1 MRFLRYGG
9 LDKTTFVSYCSNRYS
24 NDSQRYSSNSGDPM
38 HAAVKH
44 IEDAT
49 EELKAERGPSN
60 ELGRLTDQAAKI
72 LIDSGGF
79 RLLQAKSH
87 GGYEADITDFLAWVR
102 AVARANPSA
111 GWIAG
116 VVGVHPWEIALHVDE
131 VQNEIFGDDPT
142 TLAASPYAPMGRAIP
157 VEGGYKLTGQ
167 WQYSTGTDHCDWVI
181 LGGIVVDES
190 APRNG
195 PPPVLH
201 FILPRGDYE
210 IIEDSWHVMG
220 LEGTG
225 SKDIRIDGAFV
236 PEYRTISHS
245 GLSDGDYGHRRGDT
259 PLYQLPFGC
268 VFSAS
273 ITAATFGIA
282 QANIDAYRDYL
293 TTRVSAMG
301 VVGTT
306 DPYQQQALAEAEADL
321 AAGIAH
327 IDAMFNDWIVR
338 VTAGEKI
345 DNGERLEFRR
355 NQVRAVQRVLDS
367 VNTMMSRAG
376 TAAVWTTRELEQL
389 WRDLRTGGTHLSNSM
404 DLIYNAWA
412 NDEFGTGVERY
423 TFH

>member
-1 MRFLRYGG
+1 MEATMHEAVQRI
-9 LDKTTFVSYCSNRYS
+9 
-24 NDSQRYSSNSGDPM
+24 NDAHDLL
-38 HAAVKH
+38 V
-44 IEDAT
+44 
-49 EELKAERGPSN
+49 AERAPSN
-60 ELGRLTDQAAKI
+60 ELGRLTDAAARI

-79 RLLQAKSH
+79 RLLQAHSH
-87 GGYEADITDFLAWVR
+87 GGYESDVRDFLAWVR

-116 VVGVHPWEIALHVDE
+116 VVGVHPWEIALHDE
-131 VQNEIFGDDPT
+131 RLQDEIFGDDPT

-157 VEGGYKLTGQ
+157 CDGGFTLTGH
-167 WQYSTGTDHCDWVI
+167 WQYSTGTDHCDWII
-181 LGGIVVDES
+181 LGGIVIDET
-190 APRNG
+190 APPG
-195 PPPVLH
+195 PPDVRH

-220 LEGTG
+220 LQGTG
-225 SKDIRIDGAFV
+225 SKDIKINGAFV
-236 PEYRTISHS
+236 PEYRTISHG
-245 GLSDGDYGHRRGDT
+245 GLADGKYGHRRAAT

-268 VFSAS
+268 VFSAA

-282 QANIDAYRDYL
+282 QACIDAYRDYL
-293 TTRVSAMG
+293 ATRVSAMG

-306 DPYQQQALAEAEADL
+306 DPFQQQALAEAEADL

-327 IDAMFNDWIVR
+327 IDAMFGEWTTR
-338 VTAGEKI
+338 VTNGGSI

-367 VNTMMSRAG
+367 VNTMMARAG
-376 TAAVWTTRELEQL
+376 TASVWTTRALEQL

-404 DLIYNAWA
+404 DTIYTAWA
-412 NDEFGTGVERY
+412 NDEFNTGVKTI